1 MADLHPVAKRIHN
14 VQPAPI
20 ELTLDGDETG
30 VFHFSS
36 TEFFQQEFRGEGTRE
51 GDDADYR
58 LVSSEDNE
66 RVLLGRKD
74 SDEDSWS
81 MVAEV
86 TAAEAAGGEG
96 DDTDDADDA

>member
-14 VQPAPI
+14 VQPDPVR
-20 ELTLDGDETG
+20 LTLDDDETG
-30 VFHFSS
+30 VFRFSS
-36 TEFFQQEFRGEGTRE
+36 TEFFQQEFRGEGARE

-66 RVLLGRKD
+66 RILLGRKGP
-74 SDEDSWS
+74 DEESWS

-86 TAAEAAGGEG
+86 TAAEAV
-96 DDTDDADDA
+96 DSS

>member
-14 VQPAPI
+14 VQPDPVR
-20 ELTLDGDETG
+20 LTIDDDETG
-30 VFHFSS
+30 VFRFSS

-58 LVSSEDNE
+58 LISSEDNE
-66 RVLLGRKD
+66 RILLGRKGP
-74 SDEDSWS
+74 DEDSWS

-86 TAAEAAGGEG
+86 TAAEA
-96 DDTDDADDA
+96 TDSD